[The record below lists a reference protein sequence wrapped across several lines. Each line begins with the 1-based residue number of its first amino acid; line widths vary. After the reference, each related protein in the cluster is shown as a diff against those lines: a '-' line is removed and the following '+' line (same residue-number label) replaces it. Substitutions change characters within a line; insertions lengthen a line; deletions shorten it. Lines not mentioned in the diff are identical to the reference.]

1 MSKPVFRISNG
12 VTLNAQVSGKLL
24 NGWLAGTLVNIVN
37 GYDNKYITI
46 DVATVKK
53 DVQGVFGFTLNG
65 SLNLRN
71 EFDYKFPNNNE
82 RGKFWTSDES
92 MYLSKFEENKVLNF
106 DKKDHQL
113 TEMGNGIVTIN
124 YDGGCF
130 KIYTYEKYDETYLSS
145 NGQSGKEI
153 DWESHI
159 GESLGCSS
167 RSLFTTLDN
176 NVLKTPLC
184 YRLGGIFSDENG
196 EKYILIIK
204 N

>member
-12 VTLNAQVSGKLL
+12 ITLNAKVSGQLL

-71 EFDYKFPNNNE
+71 DFDYKFPNNNE
-82 RGKFWTSDES
+82 KGKFWTSDES

-113 TEMGNGIVTIN
+113 TEMGNGVVTIN

-167 RSLFTTLDN
+167 RNLFTTLDN
-176 NVLKTPLC
+176 NVLDAPLC
-184 YRLGGIFSDENG
+184 YRLGGIFTEENG
-196 EKYILIIK
+196 EKYILIIR

>member
-12 VTLNAQVSGKLL
+12 VTLNAKVSGQLL

-37 GYDNKYITI
+37 GDDKYVTI

-53 DVQGVFGFTLNG
+53 NVQGAFGFTLNG

-71 EFDYKFPNNNE
+71 DFDYKFPNNNE
-82 RGKFWTSDES
+82 KGRFWTSDES

-113 TEMGNGIVTIN
+113 TEMGNGVVTIN

-153 DWESHI
+153 DWESHV

-167 RSLFTTLDN
+167 RNLFTTLDN
-176 NVLKTPLC
+176 NVLDTPLC
-184 YRLGGIFSDENG
+184 YRLGGIFTEENG
-196 EKYILIIK
+196 EKYILIIR